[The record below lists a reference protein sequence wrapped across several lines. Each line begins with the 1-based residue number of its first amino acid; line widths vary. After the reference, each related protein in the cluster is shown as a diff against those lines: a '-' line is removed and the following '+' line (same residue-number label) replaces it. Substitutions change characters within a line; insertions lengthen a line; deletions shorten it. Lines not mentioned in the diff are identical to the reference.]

1 MTRAGKGSRALSTLE
16 WSGVCVTSFV
26 NVQISLLFT
35 RMIAVP
41 ALKGSLIAM
50 DEFVLIQ
57 QVFSSKRVIT
67 LITFKR
73 FFGTVSRPLVSRQH
87 LQLAKRFG
95 TLIALVLQSRMS
107 VFMDFQIEPAI
118 SGKGAAILETFESFG
133 GWWRWL
139 FVGYVA

>member
-1 MTRAGKGSRALSTLE
+1 MTRLGKGSRALGTFV
-16 WSGVCVTSFV
+16 WSRVCVNSFV
-26 NVQISLLFT
+26 PVQMFLFFT

-50 DEFVLIQ
+50 DEFVQIQ

-73 FFGTVSRPLVSRQH
+73 FFGTVSRPLVSRQR

-118 SGKGAAILETFESFG
+118 TGKRASILETFESFG